1 MPLKHLHVDM
11 LQMMIHSSRLSI
23 AVSDARKQ
31 WFVGGNG
38 TGATNADNLC
48 TAGRS
53 VISCTRESRTISTCA
68 THAIRVV
75 RIRAKDVRH
84 PFLRFPFLHRH
95 LACRVRKLCCIYMGM
110 PEAQ

>member
-38 TGATNADNLC
+38 TGAKNADNLC
-48 TAGRS
+48 TAGPS
-53 VISCTRESRTISTCA
+53 VISCTRERRTISTCA
-68 THAIRVV
+68 THAIRVL
-75 RIRAKDVRH
+75 RIRAKDLRLIQ
-84 PFLRFPFLHRH
+84 FLRFLFQHRH
-95 LACRVRKLCCIYMGM
+95 LALRVRKL
-110 PEAQ
+110 

>member
-38 TGATNADNLC
+38 TGAKNADNLC
-48 TAGRS
+48 TAGPS
-53 VISCTRESRTISTCA
+53 VISCTRERRTISTCA

-75 RIRAKDVRH
+75 RIRANDMRH
-84 PFLRFPFLHRH
+84 PFLRFLFLYRH

>member
-11 LQMMIHSSRLSI
+11 LQMRIHSSRLSI

-84 PFLRFPFLHRH
+84 PFLRFLFLYRH